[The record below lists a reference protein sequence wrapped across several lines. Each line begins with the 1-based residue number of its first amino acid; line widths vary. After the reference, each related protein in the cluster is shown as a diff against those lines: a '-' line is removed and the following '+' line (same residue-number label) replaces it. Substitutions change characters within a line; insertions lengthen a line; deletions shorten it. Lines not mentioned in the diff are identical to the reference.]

1 MTGRDLNFLCLPG
14 DGIGPEIM
22 CATKTVLD
30 ALSGVGGLHIN
41 WSDMEIGFSA
51 LKSNGSTIPNAV
63 IEAAR
68 AADGVILGPVSHN
81 AYPPVAEGGLN
92 PSGVLRREL
101 DLFANIR
108 PAVSLD
114 AVPSP
119 ILKSIDLVIYRENL
133 EGFYAD
139 RNMAS
144 GGSEFM
150 AIEGVA
156 LAMRKITASGSAR
169 IAREAFEGAMQRPAK
184 HVTAVHKVNVM
195 RLTDGLFLDEVRKLA
210 AQYPEITY
218 DEVLVDSAAALL
230 VRDPGRFDVIVT
242 TNMFGDILS
251 DLASEISGGLGLAGS
266 AAGAGAGAGVIA
278 RAWRRT
284 ACSAPSSSVEPPW
297 ARPERVRASTSTR
310 GDGAP
315 FSTVATQ
322 SASSS
327 RGRPPRRPRISH
339 LACTVFLGRVL
350 FGLSLRMNLSQH
362 RTGSALKKFR

>member
-108 PAVSLD
+108 PAVSPD

-133 EGFYAD
+133 EVFYAD

-266 AAGAGAGAGVIA
+266 LNRGAKHAVAQAQHGSAPDIAGQNCANPTSLIRSAAMLLLHIGAN
-278 RAWRRT
+278 RAAALLT
-284 ACSAPSSSVEPPW
+284 ACLNFALSEPKNRTEDLGGPL
-297 ARPERVRASTSTR
+297 
-310 GDGAP
+310 G
-315 FSTVATQ
+315 TQ
-322 SASSS
+322 DFAL
-327 RGRPPRRPRISH
+327 H
-339 LACTVFLGRVL
+339 LA
-350 FGLSLRMNLSQH
+350 SQI
-362 RTGSALKKFR
+362 RKKNP